1 MSDKINFI
9 HIEQETVPNI
19 ISLHDCVCTSIQAID
34 NKVYFEF
41 EDGFVVLNTHSDNQS
56 GKHLKSEKSCIV
68 FSHDDPDIEYYYDI
82 EMFHH
87 IYFLNKYLFTTR
99 KFIDFSQLCTMINS
113 KEYELEF
120 ISLDKS
126 ISREKYFLEAE
137 LIRKKKR
144 KHFPMFIKIISTH
157 NLQYKWSSLCMDREI
172 R

>member
-1 MSDKINFI
+1 MNFI

-19 ISLHDCVCTSIQAID
+19 ISLHDCVCTSIQVID
-34 NKVYFEF
+34 NKIYFEF

-99 KFIDFSQLCTMINS
+99 KFIDFSQLYTMINS

-137 LIRKKKR
+137 LIRKRKR
-144 KHFPMFIKIISTH
+144 KHFPMFIKIINTH
-157 NLQYKWSSLCMDREI
+157 NLQYKWNSLCMDREI